1 MTCGWTGVCRPVFRK
16 VPLLITESCRHAHFY
31 DEFWRK
37 TTHFL
42 LFFANFWITHPC
54 LWKIC
59 RKRDPC
65 LENLGPKNPP
75 IWAAHTRTLDM
86 LCTPPPPGHECYGL
100 DSLPTLKCHRI
111 LFLGIGSLS
120 QPASVPATPRSE
132 MDRRTDGVKNRG
144 LTSRRNFRTATTSEK
159 ALLQDCIKFVFIID
173 LRYLQVPKAEFDF
186 SLKLPSHVY
195 R

>member
-1 MTCGWTGVCRPVFRK
+1 M
-16 VPLLITESCRHAHFY
+16 
-31 DEFWRK
+31 
-37 TTHFL
+37 
-42 LFFANFWITHPC
+42 
-54 LWKIC
+54 
-59 RKRDPC
+59 
-65 LENLGPKNPP
+65 ENLPKKGPLFREFGAQKPTHMGGTYP
-75 IWAAHTRTLDM
+75 YPRHVM
-86 LCTPPPPGHECYGL
+86 YPPPPGHECYGL

>member
-1 MTCGWTGVCRPVFRK
+1 MDGWGSAARFSERY
-16 VPLLITESCRHAHFY
+16 PLLITETCGHTHLD

-75 IWAAHTRTLDM
+75 IWAAHTRTLNM
-86 LCTPPPPGHECYGL
+86 LCTPRDY
-100 DSLPTLKCHRI
+100 
-111 LFLGIGSLS
+111 
-120 QPASVPATPRSE
+120 
-132 MDRRTDGVKNRG
+132 M
-144 LTSRRNFRTATTSEK
+144 
-159 ALLQDCIKFVFIID
+159 AL
-173 LRYLQVPKAEFDF
+173 A
-186 SLKLPSHVY
+186 LPSGLKPLGRPGAACRCSTRRQFVENFAMVSDFL
-195 R
+195 